1 MGSLRTGDGSAITP
15 AGGRRGQSRV
25 VRIAKK
31 FRTLGNRI
39 LEPFSLVGN
48 HPLPDPTLFPWISEL
63 LASVPA
69 IRAEAE
75 RIMRHQQAMPPL
87 RDFAPGHERITTA
100 EAWRSFFLWGYGYP
114 APENLARCP
123 ETARAVTR
131 IPGMVTAMYSVMTSG
146 AHVLR
151 HKGVTKA
158 MLTLHIGLMI
168 PRDATRCR
176 MDVDGHE
183 VVWREGKPMVFDDTY
198 PHEVWNDTAESRVIL
213 LIQFLR
219 PLRQP
224 GKAIARALFWAIQRT
239 GFVQRARRNLS
250 HWERLYAAAERR

>member
-1 MGSLRTGDGSAITP
+1 MGSLRIGDGSAITP
-15 AGGRRGQSRV
+15 AGTKRGQSPV

-31 FRTLGNRI
+31 FRIFGNRI

-48 HPLPDPTLFPWISEL
+48 DPLPDPTLFLWIETL
-63 LASVPA
+63 LPSVPA

-75 RIMRHQQAMPPL
+75 RIMRHEEAVPPL

-114 APENLARCP
+114 MPENLARCP
-123 ETARAVTR
+123 ETAKAVAR
-131 IPGMVTAMYSVMTSG
+131 IPGMVTAMYSVMTPG

-158 MLTLHIGLMI
+158 MLTLHIGLII
-168 PRDATRCR
+168 PRDATHCR

-183 VVWREGKPMVFDDTY
+183 VVWREGVPMVFDDTY
-198 PHEVWNDTAESRVIL
+198 PHEVWNDTDESRVIL

-224 GKAIARALFWAIQRT
+224 GKAIARAVFWGIQRT
-239 GFVQRARRNLS
+239 AFVQRARRNLGY
-250 HWERLYAAAERR
+250 WERLYAAAERR